1 MQVLNIVIR
10 IPTNE
15 ILVAVP
21 LSPLYALHYL
31 MSLLRGPLVLTTLEG
46 LQIGVLITKSKG
58 FLITLD
64 QYLST
69 MKSGQEKIFYVI
81 VNKEQLEKSPFVEML
96 TKKNVEV
103 ILFTSDIDHRMM
115 HHHLVEY
122 KGKKFHDLSKDG
134 FKFGKKNLEKSFK
147 ELARWWRLLLK
158 DENVDV
164 KINHLLVDTPCVV
177 VNSNYGLSPFLER
190 VSKSRALSE
199 VNEKPYMRGKRVLE
213 INPQHPI
220 IRKLCGQVAKEP
232 KDERV
237 RRIAR
242 AMYGIALRESGL
254 ELTQWEVSTFDPY
267 GFIEGEEES
276 EETKV
281 GKIGQRVW
289 AIVENV
295 FPLPWKD
302 SNSDI
307 PF

>member
-1 MQVLNIVIR
+1 M
-10 IPTNE
+10 NE
-15 ILVAVP
+15 IVKGDPNEFINHKKGLLDGFSRRIKPWVVKG
-21 LSPLYALHYL
+21 YAQ
-31 MSLLRGPLVLTTLEG
+31 R
-46 LQIGVLITKSKG
+46 Q
-58 FLITLD
+58 
-64 QYLST
+64 
-69 MKSGQEKIFYVI
+69 GQEKIFYVI